1 MKKDLKSYVVLKLIY
16 IIGCI
21 IYIIFAGVNI
31 AEDVKELTVTFS
43 EQTGI
48 TVEDIDSEIF
58 IDQEDTYE

>member
-1 MKKDLKSYVVLKLIY
+1 MKRKLKSYGVLKLVY

-31 AEDVKELTVTFS
+31 AEDVKKLTITFS

-58 IDQEDTYE
+58 ID